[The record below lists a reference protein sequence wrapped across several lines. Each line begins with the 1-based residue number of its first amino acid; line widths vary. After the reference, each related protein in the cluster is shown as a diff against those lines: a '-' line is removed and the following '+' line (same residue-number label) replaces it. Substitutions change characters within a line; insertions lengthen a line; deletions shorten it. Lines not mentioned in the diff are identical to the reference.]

1 MAALDV
7 IAHRLR
13 SHRLTAPAASPVA
26 AARHMLA
33 VQAQEFWGGRWA
45 LAVRS
50 RGAIT
55 MPEVDAAFERGE
67 LVRAWPMRGTLHIV
81 PAEDLAWMLSVTGE
95 RQFRQAAPRHRD
107 LALDAETFARA
118 EALARAALAGGS
130 RLTRA
135 EFPAMLAAGGVDPA
149 GQRGIHVLHVLALRG
164 VLVWGPVVPREGG
177 ASREQYLVL
186 AEDWIGDPHVPADP
200 LAELAARFVASHA
213 PAGARDLAW
222 WAGLPL
228 GTARAA
234 MAAAGE
240 RIVAVEDGTDPLHVA
255 AQAPPR
261 RAASA
266 APLLA
271 LPPFEEYYISYADR
285 TRVCAPEFLTAV
297 GPAKNGIVRPI
308 LLDRGRVIG
317 VWTHSLAVG
326 RHGEPP
332 EPQLFA
338 DADAAEVAAALER
351 YADFVGRAG

>member
-1 MAALDV
+1 MAALDLL
-7 IAHRLR
+7 AHRLR
-13 SHRLTAPAASPVA
+13 AHRLAAPAASPVD

-45 LAVRS
+45 LAARS
-50 RGAIT
+50 RGAVT
-55 MPEVDAAFERGE
+55 MREVDAAFERGE
-67 LVRAWPMRGTLHIV
+67 LVRAWPMRGTLHIL
-81 PAEDLAWMLSVTGE
+81 PAEDLAWMLSLTGE
-95 RQFRQAAPRHRD
+95 RQFRQAAPRHRE
-107 LALDAETFARA
+107 LALDADTFARA
-118 EALARAALAGGS
+118 EALTRAALAGGA

-135 EFPAMLAAGGVDPA
+135 EFLAMLTAGGIDPA
-149 GQRGIHVLHVLALRG
+149 GQRGVHVLHVLALRG
-164 VLVWGPVVPREGG
+164 VIVWGPVVPREGG
-177 ASREQYLVL
+177 PAREQYLVL
-186 AEDWIGDPHVPADP
+186 AEDWIGDPYLPADP
-200 LAELAARFVASHA
+200 LAELAARFVAAHA

-240 RIVAVEDGTDPLHVA
+240 RVVAVEDGTDPFHVA

-266 APLLA
+266 PPVLA

-285 TRVCAPEFLTAV
+285 TRACAPEFLAAV

-308 LLDRGRVIG
+308 LLDRGRVVG
-317 VWTHSLAVG
+317 VWTRSLAVG
-326 RHGEPP
+326 RRAEHP
-332 EPQLFA
+332 EPELFA

-351 YADFVGRAG
+351 YAAFVGGAD